1 MKTQLINSMTSFVL
15 GGGITLAS
23 LLAWT
28 GTTDLQAIKD
38 SVQSYVDSSEQQAS
52 ALLSEYNVMV
62 ESANAEIA
70 DYQKALEKANSNI
83 SQLIEKYEQDQA
95 QAGEDISDLQAELEA
110 MQARLDQQYET
121 DMSAIIAEANTT
133 IKQANDEVAQAKTD
147 VNEIIGGSEMTA
159 IAGGEK
165 SVLDTTGDKTV
176 ANVSEILG
184 LQLDSF
190 EFVKQDDIMYYY
202 QNGAGENSYSSNI
215 YKVEFN
221 NGKTYYVGMLYNNKE
236 LKGLS
241 TDGEKFDSYSQK
253 DAFDTEFDTTYKTLF
268 DESLAQY
275 LASQE

>member
-70 DYQKALEKANSNI
+70 DYQEALEKANSNI
-83 SQLIEKYEQDQA
+83 NQLIEKYEQDQA
-95 QAGEDISDLQAELEA
+95 QAGEDLTDLQEQLEA

-165 SVLDTTGDKTV
+165 SQLDTTGDKTV
-176 ANVSEILG
+176 NSAYDVLG
-184 LQLDSF
+184 LQLDAEFLEEKSSF
-190 EFVKQDDIMYYY
+190 SVASGGSSVSVSNAKFYKLSFNDGYSIFVVTDG
-202 QNGAGENSYSSNI
+202 NGE
-215 YKVEFN
+215 V
-221 NGKTYYVGMLYNNKE
+221 
-236 LKGLS
+236 KGLS
-241 TDGEKFDSYSQK
+241 ATGDKYNYYYPLSDSGQQT
-253 DAFDTEFDTTYKTLF
+253 FRDTYLPLF
-268 DESLAQY
+268 NEY
-275 LASQE
+275 LANQQ

>member
-70 DYQKALEKANSNI
+70 DYQEALEKANSNI
-83 SQLIEKYEQDQA
+83 NQLIEKYEQDQA
-95 QAGEDISDLQAELEA
+95 QAGEDLTDLQEQLEA

-165 SVLDTTGDKTV
+165 SQLDTTGDKTV
-176 ANVSEILG
+176 AHIADVMG
-184 LQLDSF
+184 LQVDS
-190 EFVKQDDIMYYY
+190 
-202 QNGAGENSYSSNI
+202 
-215 YKVEFN
+215 VEDL
-221 NGKTYYVGMLYNNKE
+221 GKH
-236 LKGLS
+236 
-241 TDGEKFDSYSQK
+241 KFDYASYLVKKYTFNDGTVKVLALEEYSNGYEIKKVATKLADTPENMEWGTMTTSSLPSEYHELIKPLLQK
-253 DAFDTEFDTTYKTLF
+253 
-268 DESLAQY
+268 
-275 LASQE
+275 